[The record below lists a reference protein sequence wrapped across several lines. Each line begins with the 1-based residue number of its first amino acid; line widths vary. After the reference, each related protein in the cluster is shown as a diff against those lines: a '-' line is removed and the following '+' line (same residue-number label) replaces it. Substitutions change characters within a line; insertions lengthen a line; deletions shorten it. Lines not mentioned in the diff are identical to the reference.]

1 MKFEDVFPGSSK
13 IIDGALPPS
22 SLLLIGPSG
31 VGKTIFCKQFLYN
44 GLAKGEPCVYV
55 ATCESPQAIQDSLK
69 SFGFDAERYRLN
81 GLFRIVDCYSWR
93 IGGASSTDW
102 VITNPGDLAVISM
115 TIENALRGLN
125 HVRLVF
131 DSITGLT
138 SICSYNPTFF
148 SKFLQIITAKIRALN
163 GYAIFV
169 VAPEAHDQ
177 QFISC
182 LRQIFDG
189 TLEMKEDESE
199 NEIKRLLRLFSLKG
213 AAHKIHWT
221 PFDITD
227 HGIVV
232 RNEVE
237 MRCLMCS
244 RLIEGEPHFEI
255 IDGHKLSFDSTD
267 CLTTYKKLK
276 CVYGKDFE

>member
-1 MKFEDVFPGSSK
+1 MKFDDVFPGSTK
-13 IIDGALPPS
+13 LVEGALPPS

-44 GLAKGEPCVYV
+44 GLIKGEPCVYV
-55 ATCESPQAIQDSLK
+55 ATNEPPIEILNSMKNFGLESNSYK
-69 SFGFDAERYRLN
+69 LN
-81 GLFRIVDCYSWR
+81 GSFRIVDCYSWR
-93 IGGASSTDW
+93 TGGVSSSEW
-102 VITNPGDLAVISM
+102 VIANPGDLAVISM

-125 HVRLVF
+125 NVRLVF

-138 SICSYNPTFF
+138 SICGYNPTFF

-163 GYAIFV
+163 GYALFV

-177 QFISC
+177 QFISY

-199 NEIKRLLRLFSLKG
+199 KEIKRLLRLFSLKG
-213 AAHKIHWT
+213 AAHKTHWT

-227 HGIVV
+227 HVIVV
-232 RNEVE
+232 RNEFE

-244 RLIEGEPHFEI
+244 RLIEGETHFEM
-255 IDGHKLSFDSTD
+255 IDGNKLSFDSVN

-276 CVYGKDFE
+276 SVYGKDCE

>member
-1 MKFEDVFPGSSK
+1 MKFDEVFPGSTK
-13 IIDGALPPS
+13 LVEGVLPPS
-22 SLLLIGPSG
+22 SFLLIGPSG

-44 GLAKGEPCVYV
+44 GLSKGEPCVYV
-55 ATCESPQAIQDSLK
+55 ATNEPPLQIQNSMK
-69 SFGFDAERYRLN
+69 SFGFETDSYKLK
-81 GLFRIVDCYSWR
+81 GMFRIVDCYSWR
-93 IGGASSTDW
+93 TGGASSTEW
-102 VITNPGDLAVISM
+102 AVTNPGDLAVISM
-115 TIENALRGLN
+115 TIENALRGLSN
-125 HVRLVF
+125 VRLVF

-148 SKFLQIITAKIRALN
+148 SKFLQIVTARIRSLN

-169 VAPEAHDQ
+169 IAPEAHDQ
-177 QFISC
+177 QFISYM
-182 LRQIFDG
+182 RQIFDA
-189 TLEMKEDESE
+189 TLEMKEDDSE

-213 AAHKIHWT
+213 AAHKTHWT

-237 MRCLMCS
+237 TRCLMCS
-244 RLIEGEPHFEI
+244 RLIEDESYIEMIEGN
-255 IDGHKLSFDSTD
+255 KLSFDSVD

-276 CVYGKDFE
+276 SIYGKDFE